1 MVAAGVL
8 LIGRVYPLLQDSDL
22 ILDTLLVVG
31 IASMAVGGLLALTRD
46 VLKQLLAYSTIAQY
60 GFVVTMYGL
69 GGEYGAGG
77 AAYYVIAHAIA
88 KSALFLTAGTV
99 TEATG
104 QDHLSKLGGLLRPM
118 PLLAVSSGLAAAT
131 LTSLPLTLGFFADE
145 FFFAAA
151 LERGLLFATTAVVS
165 AAATLAYTWRFW
177 GGIFLGEP
185 HASSVAPRPVP
196 RLLVAPVVALGAIG
210 LLGACLR
217 VHSRGWPRLPAG
229 FPSRLLRRWMPRT
242 MRRFSPNI

>member
-1 MVAAGVL
+1 
-8 LIGRVYPLLQDSDL
+8 
-22 ILDTLLVVG
+22 
-31 IASMAVGGLLALTRD
+31 MAVGGVLALTRD

-77 AAYYVIAHAIA
+77 AAYYVVAHAVA
-88 KSALFLTAGTV
+88 KSALFLTAGAA

-104 QDHLSKLGGLLRPM
+104 EDRLSRLGGLAKPL

-151 LERGLLFATTAVVS
+151 LERGPFPVGVAVAS
-165 AAATLAYTWRFW
+165 AAMTLAYTWRFW
-177 GGIFLGEP
+177 GGLFLGEERTE
-185 HASSVAPRPVP
+185 ARRVP
-196 RLLVAPVVALGAIG
+196 RLLVAPVAALGVMG
-210 LLGACLR
+210 LLGGFYA
-217 VHSRGWPRLPAG
+217 GPFERLAEAAG
-229 FPSRLLRRWMPRT
+229 EVSFGAPTPLDASYHPELLPEYAMALGLTPWAQR
-242 MRRFSPNI
+242 